1 MDEPFTFIDDMS
13 ARDILKG
20 MFEFLGEGRSMIY
33 ITRSV
38 NLLKNFDRIYYFD
51 RGRIIESGSWS
62 ELMKKKGRLYM
73 EIKDKNGEQPKA

>member
-1 MDEPFTFIDDMS
+1 
-13 ARDILKG
+13 
-20 MFEFLGEGRSMIY
+20 MIY
-33 ITRSV
+33 ISRSV